1 MPNYTLPDG
10 FTVKN
15 KLGAYSH
22 DELEKLEGN
31 FVFFRIA
38 ELTAGKG
45 PTGQFDAAHLKAIH
59 GHIFQDVCEWAGH
72 TRDEKIRLSDGT
84 IASEPQLMK
93 IGGRPFIPGSEIN
106 HALDRFSEAIRH
118 DYHLRGLPRLEFAS
132 RAADLLVTL
141 NEIHPFREGNGRT
154 QRLFLKELAEGAGHM
169 LDFSV
174 VTKERMIQ
182 ASIAAHEQGDNGMPH
197 RVAALRPALEAMTR
211 HNFPWNENYVATME
225 PGHSVPAMM
234 AGVAGDHF
242 MARSAH
248 AVLIGQGH
256 DLPSP
261 IPRLG
266 QEFQATASDWPTP
279 ESNPRAT
286 NRPGVSQ

>member
-1 MPNYTLPDG
+1 M
-10 FTVKN
+10 
-15 KLGAYSH
+15 
-22 DELEKLEGN
+22 
-31 FVFFRIA
+31 
-38 ELTAGKG
+38 
-45 PTGQFDAAHLKAIH
+45 
-59 GHIFQDVCEWAGH
+59 
-72 TRDEKIRLSDGT
+72 
-84 IASEPQLMK
+84 
-93 IGGRPFIPGSEIN
+93 
-106 HALDRFSEAIRH
+106 
-118 DYHLRGLPRLEFAS
+118 
-132 RAADLLVTL
+132 
-141 NEIHPFREGNGRT
+141 
-154 QRLFLKELAEGAGHM
+154 FLKELADGAGHM

-182 ASIAAHEQGDNGMPH
+182 ASIAAHEQGDNGMMRRMFDEISNPH

-248 AVLIGQGH
+248 AVLIGQAH

-266 QEFQATASDWPTP
+266 QEFQATASEWPTP

-286 NRPGVSQ
+286 NRPGLSQ